1 MGQSTNDMWRMASWP
16 TSSTYQCS
24 STQMECLFSDH
35 LHFHSGHF
43 LWLWMSYHFEWGT
56 KLLPAEKNRHNSPF
70 QCTIAWLLRRTGC
83 LVGFGMVSLNRTWH
97 FFWNHLF
104 RACRSFTVMVSVVLM
119 IRYYF
124 GTIYLCMNILYYIG
138 VQVSLPNISFTCH
151 VAFIACT
158 CDLPARA
165 LLMNMNQ
172 FNGFYGC
179 SKCLQKGNLILEFIN
194 NILLVQINCRTYCY
208 VLPENINI
216 NVNCHLL
223 TGKIVKT
230 DQGGNVLTFPYHVGN
245 LWDLPEPMHKCAGMQ
260 KKLRGEHQ

>member
-1 MGQSTNDMWRMASWP
+1 
-16 TSSTYQCS
+16 
-24 STQMECLFSDH
+24 
-35 LHFHSGHF
+35 
-43 LWLWMSYHFEWGT
+43 
-56 KLLPAEKNRHNSPF
+56 
-70 QCTIAWLLRRTGC
+70 
-83 LVGFGMVSLNRTWH
+83 
-97 FFWNHLF
+97 
-104 RACRSFTVMVSVVLM
+104 MVSVVLM
-119 IRYYF
+119 VRYYF

-194 NILLVQINCRTYCY
+194 DILLVQINCRMYCY

-230 DQGGNVLTFPYHVGN
+230 DRGGNVLTFPYDVGN
-245 LWDLPEPMHKCAGMQ
+245 PMGPSRTNAQMCRHAKEAESGTPVSTM
-260 KKLRGEHQ
+260 L

>member
-1 MGQSTNDMWRMASWP
+1 
-16 TSSTYQCS
+16 
-24 STQMECLFSDH
+24 
-35 LHFHSGHF
+35 
-43 LWLWMSYHFEWGT
+43 
-56 KLLPAEKNRHNSPF
+56 
-70 QCTIAWLLRRTGC
+70 
-83 LVGFGMVSLNRTWH
+83 MVRY
-97 FFWNHLF
+97 
-104 RACRSFTVMVSVVLM
+104 
-119 IRYYF
+119 YYF

-151 VAFIACT
+151 VAFMCTHPHWRNKFNQLIACT

-230 DQGGNVLTFPYHVGN
+230 DRGGNVLTFPYDVGN
-245 LWDLPEPMHKCAGMQ
+245 PMGPSRTNAQMCRHAKEAESGTPVSTM
-260 KKLRGEHQ
+260 L